1 LAYNI
6 YLEIV
11 DISDG
16 ASGEDSVGQF
26 SKTEHEDEISVLAL
40 EWGIYVPADA
50 LSGQVTGNR
59 RLGPLTITKH
69 IDGASP
75 LLAQSITNPV
85 ALECTFSFY
94 RPGDIGGEG
103 DPEPFYTM
111 VLDGAK
117 VTSVTIKSP
126 NILEPENDI
135 RPAYEHVSFS
145 YNSITIDHEACSTSF
160 IDNWTGE

>member
-1 LAYNI
+1 MAYNI
-6 YLEIV
+6 YLEIT

-16 ASGEDSVGQF
+16 ASAEASVGQF
-26 SKTEHEDEISVLAL
+26 SIAEHEDEISVLAL
-40 EWGIYVPADA
+40 EWGIYVPTDS

-75 LLAQSITNPV
+75 LLAQSISSPV
-85 ALECTFSFY
+85 PLQCVFNFF

-103 DPEPFYTM
+103 EPEAFYSM
-111 VLDGAK
+111 LLEGAK

-126 NILEPENDI
+126 NILEAENDL
-135 RPAYEHVSFS
+135 RPAYEYVTFS
-145 YNSITIDHEACSTSF
+145 YNSIEINHEACSTSF